1 MKQNYQNKSGEN
13 EKPIKGLLIYQPQGP
28 AGEYA
33 KWAINLFN
41 GCSNG
46 CTYCYN
52 RRGVL
57 SHAFGDEPKLAA
69 SIEKLK
75 EKLIHSSIK
84 NNQLTSNQIAKY
96 KAWLERESIYEAL
109 AQIFEKDVSK
119 IGLERLRKEGIFMS
133 FKSDPF
139 ELSIVNVTFKALV
152 LLIYYFKI
160 PVTILTKNTAWL
172 DDEDS
177 EIYTKSMRVSHLLTI
192 GFTITGMD
200 ELEPNAPT
208 TNERINA
215 LERVKALGYKTFVSM
230 EPVIKFYRAKDVL
243 MDIMGVADEI
253 RIGLQS
259 PFKKDRYE
267 PDELIEFLQYLVAAS
282 RATPETQV
290 ILKKSFF
297 DERLYK
303 QIPPQL
309 HDDYMELVNELK
321 CSEPLD

>member
-1 MKQNYQNKSGEN
+1 MEETK
-13 EKPIKGLLIYQPQGP
+13 KPIKGKLIYQPQGP

-33 KWAINLFN
+33 KWAINLYN

-69 SIEKLK
+69 PIANLRDKLLNAYMK
-75 EKLIHSSIK
+75 REGIPMYQFIPISIK
-84 NNQLTSNQIAKY
+84 TASTL
-96 KAWLERESIYEAL
+96 L
-109 AQIFEKDVSK
+109 AMSEIIEKDVRK
-119 IGLERLRKEGIFMS
+119 IGSERIIQDGGIFLS
-133 FKSDPF
+133 FKSDPMAEDTVF
-139 ELSIVNVTFKALV
+139 YTINCIENLVTNYHV
-152 LLIYYFKI
+152 
-160 PVTILTKNTAWL
+160 PVTVLTKDTAWL
-172 DDEDS
+172 DDEKS
-177 EIYTKSMRVSHLLTI
+177 EIYSQCFRLRCNLITF

-200 ELEPNAPT
+200 ELEPNAPS
-208 TNERINA
+208 TNDRINA

-230 EPVIKFYRAKDVL
+230 EPVVKFYRAKDVL

-253 RIGLQS
+253 RLGLRS

-309 HDDYMELVNELK
+309 YDDYMELVNELK